1 MGSHIIK
8 VLLEKA
14 KADPKK
20 IAFPEANEE
29 KILRAARQALDLGI
43 AFPVLVGEC
52 ETIFTLAE
60 SMSISLDGLTV
71 VDHTDQEK
79 LDEYIGEYVKTK
91 TLLPASALKR
101 QSRDPLYLALILD
114 DIGEVDGVVAGIN
127 HTTEEVILGAQMIV
141 GLKEG
146 VSTVSSVGIWVIPG
160 YDGPEGEFLAHADCA
175 VMPDPDPSELADI
188 AISSAD
194 TMHRLMGWEP
204 RVALLSF
211 STKGSTSHPRV
222 DKVLQALEIA
232 RKRRPDLLIDGELQL
247 DSAIS
252 PAVAAKKIKE
262 PGAVAGKANILIFPN
277 LDAGNIGVKLV
288 QHFAKASTCGPLLQ
302 GFNKPVSDLSRG
314 ASIEDIIGVI
324 SMLVITAQ
332 KTE

>member
-1 MGSHIIK
+1 MSSDFMK
-8 VLLEKA
+8 ALQEKA

-20 IAFPEANEE
+20 IAFPEADDE
-29 KILRAARQALDLGI
+29 KILRAARQAMDLGI
-43 AFPVLVGEC
+43 AFPVLVGEYKA
-52 ETIFTLAE
+52 ISTLAE
-60 SMSISLDGLTV
+60 SINISLDGIHV
-71 VDHTDQEK
+71 VDNTNQEK
-79 LDEYIGEYVKTK
+79 LNDYIGEYVKTK
-91 TLLPASALKR
+91 DLLPASALKR
-101 QSRDPLYLALILD
+101 MSRDSLYFALILE

-127 HTTEEVILGAQMIV
+127 HTTEEVILAAQMII

-146 VSTVSSVGIWVIPG
+146 VSTISSVGIWIIPG

-175 VMPDPDPSELADI
+175 VIPDPDPSELADI

-194 TMHRLMGWEP
+194 TMRSLMGWEP

-232 RKRRPDLLIDGELQL
+232 RERRPDLLIDGELQL

-262 PGAVAGKANILIFPN
+262 PSAVAGRANILIFPN

-302 GFNKPVSDLSRG
+302 GFNKPVSDLSRS

-324 SMLVITAQ
+324 AMLVITAQ
-332 KTE
+332 KKK